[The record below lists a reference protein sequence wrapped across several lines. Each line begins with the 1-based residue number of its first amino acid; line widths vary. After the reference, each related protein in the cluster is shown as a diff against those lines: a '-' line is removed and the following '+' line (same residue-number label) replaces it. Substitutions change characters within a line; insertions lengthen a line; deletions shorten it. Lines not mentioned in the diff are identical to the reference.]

1 MNQNSEKLL
10 QVSELGV
17 RFGGV
22 EALSKVSFDLV
33 AGEVLAIVGP
43 NGAGKSTLLNAI
55 SGLLRGNN
63 ISGDILLKGEKIL
76 GRPATRIAKLGFGRS
91 FQAPPLLE
99 NESVLENILVGAH
112 LTLDYRMG
120 DQIWRRGR
128 VQNRESKALKRA
140 GEILDFV
147 KLSGVANQKVGG
159 LSYGTRK
166 LVDISRALV
175 SDPEILLLDE
185 PTSGL
190 DSAEQLSVA
199 NLLIDLHA
207 STPISILVVEH
218 HMDVV
223 RKVASKAIGLHSGS
237 VLVSGTPEEVL
248 DSVIFRNA
256 ILGGMPPV
264 SGNQSENPLLSSGE
278 KN

>member
-55 SGLLRGNN
+55 SGLLRGND

-99 NESVLENILVGAH
+99 NESVLENILFSI
-112 LTLDYRMG
+112 T
-120 DQIWRRGR
+120 
-128 VQNRESKALKRA
+128 
-140 GEILDFV
+140 F
-147 KLSGVANQKVGG
+147 
-159 LSYGTRK
+159 
-166 LVDISRALV
+166 
-175 SDPEILLLDE
+175 
-185 PTSGL
+185 
-190 DSAEQLSVA
+190 
-199 NLLIDLHA
+199 LIF
-207 STPISILVVEH
+207 S
-218 HMDVV
+218 
-223 RKVASKAIGLHSGS
+223 
-237 VLVSGTPEEVL
+237 
-248 DSVIFRNA
+248 
-256 ILGGMPPV
+256 
-264 SGNQSENPLLSSGE
+264 
-278 KN
+278 

>member
-1 MNQNSEKLL
+1 MSENSTILL

-22 EALSKVSFDLV
+22 EALSRVTFNLG

-43 NGAGKSTLLNAI
+43 NGAGKSTLLNSI
-55 SGLLRGNN
+55 SGLLKGNN
-63 ISGDILLKGEKIL
+63 VSGSISLKGNEIL
-76 GRPATRIAKLGFGRS
+76 GKPATRIAKLGFGRS
-91 FQAPPLLE
+91 FQTPPLLE
-99 NESVLENILVGAH
+99 NETVLENILVGAH
-112 LTLDYRMG
+112 LKLDYRMA

-128 VQNRESKALKRA
+128 VNNHESNALKRA
-140 GEILDFV
+140 KEILDFV
-147 KLSGVANQKVGG
+147 NLSGVANQKVGG

-190 DSAEQLSVA
+190 DSEEQVSVA

-207 STPISILVVEH
+207 STSISILVVEH

-223 RKVASKAIGLHSGS
+223 RKVANKAIGLHSGS
-237 VLVSGTPEEVL
+237 VLVSGTPDDVL
-248 DSVIFRNA
+248 DSAIFLSA
-256 ILGGMPPV
+256 ILGGLPPAV
-264 SGNQSENPLLSSGE
+264 EGLSENSLLSSGE